1 VKQTHAGNSSVLST
15 ESLTMTALLTPLPL
29 LPASLLRRYRCA
41 ELQDTRF
48 RSVARLR
55 QSLWREQHGYACGRY
70 VHADGRTC
78 RLGSMV
84 SSRVGQ
90 RGINLIDATLIPL
103 VRYEIAYRE
112 VGAVIYVE
120 RLWNNLL
127 TSQALVFNLFGPF
140 KQNLELATAVM
151 RRLVPDLVGEITDVR
166 FEHSPGRGHPGFTAD
181 HTAFDV
187 LLHCTTPQGRSAFVA
202 IEVKY
207 SEAPAGI
214 ASAARP
220 RYDTL
225 SRSAGVFRDPDA
237 PSLRYAPV
245 EQFWREQLL
254 VTAMLERGLHQE
266 GRLLVITPA
275 LNTDCQAAIAR
286 YRAELISD
294 DPTETRFQALSLE
307 DVTTAVGCAGA
318 HAIAVRLTDRYL
330 DFEPVHRALSGT
342 FQQGPASAA

>member
-1 VKQTHAGNSSVLST
+1 
-15 ESLTMTALLTPLPL
+15 MTAHPAQPTPLPL
-29 LPASLLRRYRCA
+29 LPTHLLRRYHCA
-41 ELQDTRF
+41 EPNDTRF
-48 RSVARLR
+48 RSSARLR
-55 QSLWREQHGYACGRY
+55 QSLWREEHGYACGRY
-70 VHADGRTC
+70 VHPDGRTC

-84 SSRVGQ
+84 SNRVGQ
-90 RGINLIDATLIPL
+90 RGINLVDPTLLPL

-112 VGAVIYVE
+112 VGALIYVE

-127 TSQALVFNLFGPF
+127 ASQALTFNLFGPL
-140 KQNLELATAVM
+140 KQNLALATAVM
-151 RRLVPDLVGEITDVR
+151 RRLIPDLVGEVTDVV

-187 LLHCTTPQGRSAFVA
+187 LLRCTTPQGQSAFVA

-214 ASAARP
+214 ASPARP
-220 RYDTL
+220 RYDAL

-237 PSLRYAPV
+237 PALRYAPI

-254 VTAMLERGLHQE
+254 VTAMLDRGLYQD

-286 YRAELISD
+286 YRAELRSG
-294 DPTETRFQALSLE
+294 DPAETRFQALSLE
-307 DVTTAVGCAGA
+307 DVTTAVGCAGG
-318 HAIAVRLTDRYL
+318 HAIAAQLTDRYL
-330 DFEPVHRALSGT
+330 NFEPVHQALADTFRA
-342 FQQGPASAA
+342 PADTG